1 MLRRLGLR
9 QRIMGILAGGA
20 LFSAVIVGL
29 SLHELTMLHG
39 LSEIERTAGQRRD
52 TIHEAVIVALRAAS
66 AFASIGL
73 DLTPDEQRQAI
84 AECEA
89 MLNHYDALQGRVAP
103 ILREILSPE
112 EQESLTNS
120 TKEIRH
126 AWQETKEEFGTRSRD
141 EQQFHL
147 VALAKH
153 TERVRTLIVKADEI
167 ARVRANSAA
176 DAFDDRARRAKQTI
190 LIGLFMGIAMLLT
203 VGWLVLNYGV
213 KRPLAEA
220 IAAVSRIANGDL
232 ASPVPKA
239 ASADEI
245 GAILSG
251 LAVFRENAQAR
262 RKLAEE
268 RASDMVERDARREKL
283 EVTIAE
289 FRAAVTAALGESTQA
304 IYAMHKATQD
314 LTSATADT
322 QAGAERAT
330 TASREVSSNVAG
342 VATATQQLS
351 DSIAGM
357 AQSVAQAGG
366 AVDQA
371 ANRANAAS
379 ATIDDLSQTA
389 DTIKDV
395 VLFIDAIAR
404 QTNLLALNATI
415 EAARAGEAGRGFAVV
430 ATEVKSL
437 AAQTASAT
445 GDIAARLDE
454 VRQRTAEVVSAI
466 RLIAQTSLEAT
477 THAATITDAVTEQNR
492 VTASISENIKD
503 AAEWTSGLSG
513 IVVNLASAVGRT
525 KAAAEDVQGASVASV
540 SAADKFKHLV
550 DVFLEKVRVA

>member
-1 MLRRLGLR
+1 MFRRLGLR
-9 QRIMGILAGGA
+9 QRIMGILTGGA

-66 AFASIGL
+66 AFASVGL
-73 DLTPDEQRQAI
+73 DLTPEEQRQAI
-84 AECEA
+84 AESEA
-89 MLNHYDALQGRVAP
+89 MLDRFEALQGQVAP
-103 ILREILSPE
+103 ILREIISPE
-112 EQESLTNS
+112 EQESLTDS
-120 TKEIRH
+120 SREIRH
-126 AWQETKEEFGTRSRD
+126 AWQETKEEFGNRSRD

-147 VALAKH
+147 VAVAKH
-153 TERVRTLIVKADEI
+153 TERVRSLMVKADAI
-167 ARVRANSAA
+167 ARASANSAA

-190 LIGLFMGIAMLLT
+190 LIVLFMGIAMLLA

-245 GAILSG
+245 GAILSA
-251 LAVFRENAQAR
+251 LAVFRENAQVR

-283 EVTIAE
+283 EATIAE

-314 LTSATADT
+314 LASATTDT

-330 TASREVSSNVAG
+330 AASREVSSNVAG
-342 VATATQQLS
+342 VAIATQQLS

-357 AQSVAQAGG
+357 TQSVAQAGD

-371 ANRANAAS
+371 ASRANAAS

-415 EAARAGEAGRGFAVV
+415 EAARAGQAGRGFAVV
-430 ATEVKSL
+430 AIEVKSL

-513 IVVNLASAVGRT
+513 IVENLASAVGRT